1 MFTNQQINEL
11 VVASIQVLDGIEF
24 LDHYPS
30 DHPIGKLRN
39 ALCNMVEY
47 VHHDKQ

>member
-1 MFTNQQINEL
+1 MFTNRQINEL

-24 LDHYPS
+24 LDQYPE
-30 DHPIGKLRN
+30 DHPYGKLRD
-39 ALCNMVEY
+39 AMRNMVEY